1 MIRCLVDEVYDV
13 QLTRRYYGRSR
24 LSDGWPLSGRLP
36 NTTAIEGQG
45 VMTRPGDIWFAP
57 AGVLHGGEVIGGEA
71 AVFLDI
77 YAPPDE
83 SIIEF
88 LRTLGEPD

>member
-1 MIRCLVDEVYDV
+1 MKDAREQREADPATVGE
-13 QLTRRYYGRSR
+13 LTR
-24 LSDGWPLSGRLP
+24 DI
-36 NTTAIEGQG
+36 AA
-45 VMTRPGDIWFAP
+45 GDIWFAP
-57 AGVLHGGEVIGGEA
+57 ARVLHGGEVIGGEA

>member
-45 VMTRPGDIWFAP
+45 VMTRPG
-57 AGVLHGGEVIGGEA
+57 E
-71 AVFLDI
+71 
-77 YAPPDE
+77 
-83 SIIEF
+83 
-88 LRTLGEPD
+88 